1 MMSRRDTTFPP
12 LRSLYGC
19 VFLFWVGWL
28 LATPVAAETLS
39 QAVHQTLAQH
49 PEIRSGEALL
59 NVTMER
65 LMQAKSNYYPTLG
78 LDGAASDA
86 KDRDAGLPEDRTTR
100 RADVFLRWNLFRG
113 LGDRQ
118 GERTAEFEQLAA
130 DADLDA
136 AREQVALQVVRTYL
150 DVLRL
155 RRLLTLSDEFIAEQQ
170 KLADDVRKRVDAGR
184 AARADLEQM
193 RASLIQAKLQ
203 QTQVRGSLRGAEA
216 RYRLLV
222 GVAPGALSE
231 PVIDDAAAGLDL
243 DVLTQQALAGNLRVQ
258 SALRRAAA
266 RGEEVGIAS
275 AALYPSFD
283 LELRKRLY
291 SEIVP
296 TPQTETRHSAQIS
309 FNYQMPLGG
318 SSFSRKREAVQ
329 RKLAAQAAADIELL
343 QARSEIVQGWSTW
356 REARDIAPQLA
367 ERVEASDKVV
377 KAYDLQF
384 EAARRSINDLL
395 AVRSERYR
403 ARVDLLENRV
413 EQLVSS
419 AEMLSLLGRLRNSLQ
434 SAAGQRGGG

>member
-1 MMSRRDTTFPP
+1 MMPRSDSTFP
-12 LRSLYGC
+12 LSLCGPA
-19 VFLFWVGWL
+19 L
-28 LATPVAAETLS
+28 LLWASLLLSAAVAAETLP
-39 QAVHQTLAQH
+39 QAIRQTLAQH
-49 PEIRSGEALL
+49 PDIRSGEALL
-59 NVTMER
+59 NVTAER
-65 LMQAKSNYYPTLG
+65 LQQARSNYYPTLG

-118 GERTAEFEQLAA
+118 GERTAEFDQSAA
-130 DADLDA
+130 DADLEA
-136 AREQVALQVVRTYL
+136 AREQVALQVVQTYL
-150 DVLRL
+150 EVLRL
-155 RRLLTLSDEFIAEQQ
+155 RRLLALSDEFIGEQQ
-170 KLADDVRKRVDAGR
+170 KLGDDVRKRVHAGR
-184 AARADLEQM
+184 LALADHEQM

-203 QTQVRGSLRGAEA
+203 QTQWRGSLRGAEA

-222 GVAPGALSE
+222 GVAPGELSE
-231 PVIDDAAAGLDL
+231 PVMDDVAASLELDEL
-243 DVLTQQALAGNLRVQ
+243 MQQALAGNRRVHG
-258 SALRRAAA
+258 ALQRAAA

-318 SSFSRKREAVQ
+318 SSFSRQREAVQ
-329 RKLAAQAAADIELL
+329 RKLAALAAADTELL
-343 QARSEIVQGWSTW
+343 QARSEIAQGWSTW
-356 REARDIAPQLA
+356 REARDMAPQLA

-403 ARVDLLENRV
+403 ARVDLLENRMG
-413 EQLVSS
+413 QLASS
-419 AEMLSLLGRLRNSLQ
+419 AQMLALLGRLRESVL
-434 SAAGQRGGG
+434 SAAARSGG